1 MPAHVAGICFG
12 RRNSVNLSL
21 LLVAAGCLIALAL
34 QTHPIQP
41 FQSHS
46 KKRTGSFRIEA
57 SLELAFPLFT
67 PEGEKAWAAGWNPEY
82 VFPADG
88 RTTQGMVFRTH
99 HSGPKTWL
107 MTLYDAEHH
116 RADYANFSSDLLIQ
130 VSVHCSG
137 EGNSTVVEVSYVHTA
152 LTENGN
158 KLVDEY
164 TQARHDAQMQH
175 WKQSIDDAMKS
186 GNVRK

>member
-1 MPAHVAGICFG
+1 M
-12 RRNSVNLSL
+12 NLSL
-21 LLVAAGCLIALAL
+21 FLLAPGCLMALAL
-34 QTHPIQP
+34 QTHSVQA

-46 KKRTGSFRIEA
+46 IKRNGSFRIDA
-57 SLELAFPLFT
+57 SLDVAFPLFT
-67 PEGEKAWAAGWNPEY
+67 PEGEKAWAAGWSPEY

-88 RTTQGMVFRTH
+88 KTTQGMVFRTQ

-107 MTLYDAEHH
+107 MTLYDPEHH
-116 RADYANFSSDLLIQ
+116 RAEYANFSADLVIQ
-130 VSVHCSG
+130 ISVYCSS
-137 EGNSTVVEVSYVHTA
+137 EGKSTVVEVSYVHTA

-164 TQARHDAQMQH
+164 TQERHDQQMQH
-175 WKQSIDDAMKS
+175 WKQFIDEALRS